1 MNLIYIKPSLDTTYL
16 LGLASSSGSAGISEH
31 AIETSQQKIPRL
43 SKCGNSF
50 LSDNLVGVVSEF
62 NLQGMDT
69 RASASLTS
77 AWPKS
82 TCQPFIR
89 FLTSNVSHHFFS
101 KPSFHFCEKRSE
113 RVNKKIDAK
122 LVFHLKRGHR
132 IK

>member
-1 MNLIYIKPSLDTTYL
+1 MISKFNIKPSLDTTYL

-69 RASASLTS
+69 RASVSLTS

-82 TCQPFIR
+82 TCQPLIR
-89 FLTSNVSHHFFS
+89 FLTSNVSHHFLANR
-101 KPSFHFCEKRSE
+101 HFTSAKKE
-113 RVNKKIDAK
+113 VNKKIDAK

>member
-1 MNLIYIKPSLDTTYL
+1 MISESIIKTSLDTTYL
-16 LGLASSSGSAGISEH
+16 LGSASSSGSAGISEH

-62 NLQGMDT
+62 NLQGVDT

-89 FLTSNVSHHFFS
+89 FLTSNVSHHFLANR
-101 KPSFHFCEKRSE
+101 HFTSAKKE
-113 RVNKKIDAK
+113 VNKKIDAK
-122 LVFHLKRGHR
+122 LVFHLKRGRR